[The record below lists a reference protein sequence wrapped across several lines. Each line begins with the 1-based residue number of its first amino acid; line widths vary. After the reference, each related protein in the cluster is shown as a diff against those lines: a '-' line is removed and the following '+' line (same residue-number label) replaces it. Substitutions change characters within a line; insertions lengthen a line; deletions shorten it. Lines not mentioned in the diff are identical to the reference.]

1 MNGTAEIRRK
11 SNCTGKARLQ
21 KTRFREKYIWCS
33 MMRENAVRSDGS
45 RHNCAGAQST
55 ALKMALLKREC
66 GALRVNSG
74 TELEVSAVAH

>member
-1 MNGTAEIRRK
+1 
-11 SNCTGKARLQ
+11 
-21 KTRFREKYIWCS
+21 

-45 RHNCAGAQST
+45 RHDCAGAQST